1 VKAIAKQNLLSKVKQ
16 KLIDNWVDQS
26 RQKLYDFSPWRNKN
40 FWGVINNTLETNE
53 TIFAAITKLSNSMAS
68 IPIKLYKN
76 YESVTNDISLL
87 ITDTPNGSI
96 SSFDFINQIETCRNE
111 KGNAY
116 VLIERD
122 IYHQPNKLYLINP
135 DVVEI
140 LIENTSKDIYYS
152 IHAATDNKL
161 IIHNTDMMHFKHI
174 VGSNMVQ
181 GISPVDVL
189 KNTTDFD
196 NAIRNFNL
204 KEMEKPESF
213 VLKYGTN
220 VSDEK
225 RKAVVQNFKE
235 FYEENGGVL
244 FQEPGVEIDPL
255 NKKYVSEDIVATE
268 NLTRERIANVF
279 QIPSVFLNANN
290 AMTFKSNEELDRY
303 YLQHTLLPIIKQYE
317 EEFNRKLL
325 TKYRRTMG
333 YYFKFNVKS
342 FLRADSKTQAEVYFK
357 AVRSGY
363 YTVNDIR
370 SWEDLPPVE
379 GGDVPLISGDLYPID
394 TPPEQRHTSKG
405 GDNHGQDKDL
415 LSDEQKDPE

>member
-1 VKAIAKQNLLSKVKQ
+1 MKAIAKQNLFSKVKQ

-140 LIENTSKDIYYS
+140 LIENTSKDVYYS

-161 IIHNTDMMHFKHI
+161 IIHNTDMMHFKH
-174 VGSNMVQ
+174 
-181 GISPVDVL
+181 
-189 KNTTDFD
+189 
-196 NAIRNFNL
+196 
-204 KEMEKPESF
+204 
-213 VLKYGTN
+213 
-220 VSDEK
+220 
-225 RKAVVQNFKE
+225 
-235 FYEENGGVL
+235 
-244 FQEPGVEIDPL
+244 
-255 NKKYVSEDIVATE
+255 
-268 NLTRERIANVF
+268 
-279 QIPSVFLNANN
+279 
-290 AMTFKSNEELDRY
+290 
-303 YLQHTLLPIIKQYE
+303 
-317 EEFNRKLL
+317 
-325 TKYRRTMG
+325 
-333 YYFKFNVKS
+333 
-342 FLRADSKTQAEVYFK
+342 
-357 AVRSGY
+357 
-363 YTVNDIR
+363 
-370 SWEDLPPVE
+370 
-379 GGDVPLISGDLYPID
+379 
-394 TPPEQRHTSKG
+394 
-405 GDNHGQDKDL
+405 
-415 LSDEQKDPE
+415 

>member
-1 VKAIAKQNLLSKVKQ
+1 MKAIAKQNIITKVKQ

-26 RQKLYDFSPWRNKN
+26 RQNLYDFSPWRNKN

-76 YESVTNDISLL
+76 YETVTNDISLL
-87 ITDTPNGSI
+87 ITDSPNGSL
-96 SSFDFINQIETCRNE
+96 SSFDFISQIETCRNE

-122 IYHQPNKLYLINP
+122 IYYQPEKLYLINP
-135 DVVEI
+135 DIVEI
-140 LIENTSKDIYYS
+140 LIENTSKDIFYS
-152 IHAATDNKL
+152 IHAATNNKL
-161 IIHNTDMMHFKHI
+161 IVHNTDVMHFKHI
-174 VGSNMVQ
+174 VGSNMIQ
-181 GISPVDVL
+181 GISPIEVL

-220 VSDEK
+220 VSSEK
-225 RKAVVQNFKE
+225 KSAVVQNFKD

-244 FQEPGVEIDPL
+244 FQEPGVDIEPL
-255 NKKYVSEDIVATE
+255 DKKYVSEDIVATE

-303 YLQHTLLPIIKQYE
+303 YLQHTLIPIIKQYE

-325 TKYRRTMG
+325 DKNQRKTG
-333 YYFKFNVKS
+333 FYFKFNVKS
-342 FLRADSKTQAEVYFK
+342 FLRADSKTQAKVYFK
-357 AVRSGY
+357 AIRSGY
-363 YTVNDIR
+363 YTINDIR
-370 SWEDLPPVE
+370 LWEDLPPVE
-379 GGDVPLISGDLYPID
+379 NGDIPLISGDLYPINM
-394 TPPEQRHTSKG
+394 PPEQRKASKG
-405 GDNHGQDKDL
+405 GENNG
-415 LSDEQKDPE
+415 

>member
-1 VKAIAKQNLLSKVKQ
+1 MKAIAKQNLLSKVKQ

-26 RQKLYDFSPWRNKN
+26 SQKLYDFSPWRNKN

-87 ITDTPNGSI
+87 ITDSPNGSI

-140 LIENTSKDIYYS
+140 LIESTSKDIYYS

-161 IIHNTDMMHFKHI
+161 IVHNTDMMHFKHI

-220 VSDEK
+220 VSGDK
-225 RKAVVQNFKE
+225 RKSVVQNFTD

-255 NKKYVSEDIVATE
+255 DKKYVSEDIVASE

-290 AMTFKSNEELDRY
+290 AMTFNSNEELDRY

-357 AVRSGY
+357 AVHSGY

-370 SWEDLPPVE
+370 LWEDLPPVE
-379 GGDVPLISGDLYPID
+379 GGDTPLISGDLYPID
-394 TPPEQRHTSKG
+394 TPPEQRHTLKG
-405 GDNHGQDKDL
+405 GDSNEQEKNL
-415 LSDEQKDPE
+415 LSDEEKGAE